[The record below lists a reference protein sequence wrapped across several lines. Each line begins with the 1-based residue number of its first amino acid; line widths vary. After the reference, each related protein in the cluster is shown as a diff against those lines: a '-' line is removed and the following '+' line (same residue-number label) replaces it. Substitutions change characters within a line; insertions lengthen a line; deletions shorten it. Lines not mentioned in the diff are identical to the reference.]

1 MKKKVENCKQKIK
14 TIFTKDKRIFAKGLC
29 FKKMFLL
36 FVIASIFG
44 VYYEQILNLVT
55 TYLANGS
62 LVWEYRRGV
71 IYGPL
76 SPIYGA
82 GAVLLVLFLART
94 KRKWW
99 QTVFYG
105 GLIGGSFEYI
115 ICFLQETF
123 IGTISWD
130 YTNHFLNINGRTTI
144 PFMVVWGIVAWLFV
158 DFVYPKISKLIER
171 VPYRLGVWVSNFL
184 IVFITLDMLISWT
197 ALARQ
202 TLRRNEIEPFTIV
215 GEIYDKIY
223 PDEVLIKYFPN
234 MQIKEI
240 K

>member
-14 TIFTKDKRIFAKGLC
+14 TFFTKDKRIFAEGLC

-44 VYYEQILNLVT
+44 AYYEQILNLVT

-82 GAVLLVLFLART
+82 GAVLLVLLLART

-171 VPYRLGVWVSNFL
+171 VPYRLGVWVTNFL

-202 TLRRNEIEPFTIV
+202 TLRRNQIEPFTIV